1 MFAASAGLTAGAQL
15 FKPTINRLGQK
26 TKEASSCHSF
36 QGVMPLGDKLSR
48 LVGTGFFAP
57 RKRRLES
64 NNMKLKHLAAEI
76 AALEKSVEK
85 GRGGVGMIVLGEI
98 IERQLEKDLEGST
111 GELDGLAELLQHH
124 PGYQPEVEAMRGI
137 CAGVNILNKLT
148 NEAAALLNK

>member
-1 MFAASAGLTAGAQL
+1 
-15 FKPTINRLGQK
+15 
-26 TKEASSCHSF
+26 
-36 QGVMPLGDKLSR
+36 MPLGDKLSR